1 MEEPSDWPFDSDA
14 RIEIALRAR
23 RRARTR
29 VRAASN
35 FLAIAAVVHVAAVPV
50 ALYFLKA
57 MVDRTAGAT
66 LSWPQFFQ
74 AFGWGVWAFIAM
86 VLGQFVLAFVAGAGA
101 SLVSRRQGTAALMV
115 FAGASAIVYSFLVFG
130 GIVGAIGGA
139 WSVTGGVLGWQS
151 VLPYPVTWGK
161 ESGPPPSRTT
171 MGLHEFASG
180 TPLAGPRGR
189 DGRPTRAPPETFLMF
204 GAFVLHVLAIPFSL
218 LALILMLQ
226 AAHPNLAGQ
235 PWEEVYATFAD
246 QIGTTVTVGAVV
258 QVLFAAFA
266 LIAAFLLRR
275 RSPILGVPVIVS
287 GLAAIGVSWY
297 LFGGVFG
304 MAGGALAIGAG
315 AMARTR

>member
-1 MEEPSDWPFDSDA
+1 
-14 RIEIALRAR
+14 
-23 RRARTR
+23 
-29 VRAASN
+29 
-35 FLAIAAVVHVAAVPV
+35 
-50 ALYFLKA
+50 
-57 MVDRTAGAT
+57 
-66 LSWPQFFQ
+66 
-74 AFGWGVWAFIAM
+74 
-86 VLGQFVLAFVAGAGA
+86 
-101 SLVSRRQGTAALMV
+101 
-115 FAGASAIVYSFLVFG
+115 
-130 GIVGAIGGA
+130 
-139 WSVTGGVLGWQS
+139 
-151 VLPYPVTWGK
+151 
-161 ESGPPPSRTT
+161 
-171 MGLHEFASG
+171 
-180 TPLAGPRGR
+180 
-189 DGRPTRAPPETFLMF
+189 MF